1 MSDKR
6 RWIRMAFVNGALF
19 VTSLI
24 LAAGV
29 AEVGVRIAAPQQLIL
44 IRPDLWEPADT
55 VGWLRRSNVDA
66 RVNTGE
72 GTVRLITDHYGF
84 RVGEERRRT
93 GVPVLLLGDSFME
106 ALQVD
111 HEQSLAGLLDMSLS
125 AATGEPVAVRNAGI
139 NGWAPT
145 QYLSRARALLPNEPY
160 RLVITAIY
168 VGNDAQPV
176 RTDYIPPRTQ
186 VQRHRF
192 RLPKAMTRREFVD
205 AGLRPVND
213 ILEERSHL
221 FVLLR
226 SQLETLRMRA
236 GLSPL
241 YFPQEFR
248 RSEADAERWAI
259 SAQVC
264 RDISD
269 VAAQHGAR
277 TLFVLI
283 PADFQVIPEKFKSY
297 TRGFNIDTD
306 SVDLEQP
313 TRRLKEELTSQ
324 GLLVLDA
331 LPLFRELSNDGRSL
345 YGTVDQHLSEAGHR
359 ALADLVTPVAAA
371 ILNDQ

>member
-1 MSDKR
+1 
-6 RWIRMAFVNGALF
+6 
-19 VTSLI
+19 
-24 LAAGV
+24 
-29 AEVGVRIAAPQQLIL
+29 
-44 IRPDLWEPADT
+44 
-55 VGWLRRSNVDA
+55 
-66 RVNTGE
+66 
-72 GTVRLITDHYGF
+72 
-84 RVGEERRRT
+84 
-93 GVPVLLLGDSFME
+93 
-106 ALQVD
+106 
-111 HEQSLAGLLDMSLS
+111 
-125 AATGEPVAVRNAGI
+125 
-139 NGWAPT
+139 
-145 QYLSRARALLPNEPY
+145 
-160 RLVITAIY
+160 
-168 VGNDAQPV
+168 
-176 RTDYIPPRTQ
+176 
-186 VQRHRF
+186 
-192 RLPKAMTRREFVD
+192 MTRREFVD

-213 ILEERSHL
+213 VLEERSHL

-283 PADFQVIPEKFKSY
+283 PADFQVIPEKFDSY
-297 TRGFNIDTD
+297 TKGFNIDTD

-324 GLLVLDA
+324 GLLVVDA
-331 LPLFRELSNDGRSL
+331 LPLFRELSDDGQSL
-345 YGTVDQHLSEAGHR
+345 YGRVDQHLSEAGHR